1 MGVAG
6 EDRVI
11 CPPDHKHKEAAMRCR
26 ATMLLLCLLNGACA
40 ANPPD
45 RPLQTDPECFDPHAV
60 ARGLRVED
68 IYDSEDGLEAAA
80 KLLKSLDIELLQE
93 TQLRLDRADRING
106 KCVEHLD
113 HFHGATYRF
122 DTGVILAH
130 RDDGFSLYH
139 KTDYPWYFISSDDE
153 HPDRAGHQF
162 VKAVE
167 LGTGLVSYKGSTRA
181 FIGIWEQSGKSVIT
195 PYRRHPYEGW
205 NIYDDLIASRRHPIS
220 VISFFPAMH
229 GYPAGAITILLQDGD
244 DRISL
249 TFEWSYKRLFR
260 NSFGPRVIA
269 NQ

>member
-1 MGVAG
+1 VGAQG
-6 EDRVI
+6 EDGVI
-11 CPPDHKHKEAAMRCR
+11 CPPDRKHKEAAMRCC
-26 ATMLLLCLLNGACA
+26 TTILLLCLLNGACA

-45 RPLQTDPECFDPHAV
+45 RPSQTDPECFDPHAV

-68 IYDSEDGLEAAA
+68 IYDSKDGLEAAT

-93 TQLRLDRADRING
+93 TQLRLDRADRISG

-113 HFHGATYRF
+113 HFQGATYRF
-122 DTGVILAH
+122 DTGVILA
-130 RDDGFSLYH
+130 DDFGVLVPFPEEKYRWSYIGH
-139 KTDYPWYFISSDDE
+139 DDE
-153 HPDRAGHQF
+153 HPDRAGHPF

-167 LGTGLVSYKGSTRA
+167 LGTGLVSYKGGTRA
-181 FIGIWEQSGKSVIT
+181 FVGIWEHSGKSVIT
-195 PYRRHPYEGW
+195 PYRRHPYEEW
-205 NIYDDLIASRRHPIS
+205 NIYNDLIASKRHPIS

-249 TFEWSYKRLFR
+249 TFEWSYDRLFR